1 VFSVIVSR
9 EERARPLPSRHTR
22 YAATANRMTSHS
34 KALWELAT
42 CAGTEQ
48 ATTTYHTKYN
58 KHRPAE
64 RPYALGFLTRG
75 RFLRFAQT
83 NEGHTL
89 LQVNCSRPGAGGG
102 GRENFIRSVCSEF
115 FSLCVEMSKT
125 NEVQE
130 GDYADVGA
138 ARNMRSDTYCTFPGF
153 VTAIASSEFGAM
165 RTRWRA
171 EAADIPQ
178 PPPSS
183 PPPSSSTNVV
193 VGVPV
198 EVAVKAPAAPPPS
211 PTQSTSRPRSEQW
224 PDNVVCVDTSDDDDD
239 DKPPVPKA
247 IRPRAPTFDFAT
259 VEATARRMFAEGM
272 RVPYRKESRDWTKSN
287 SGAVDFYTFDEWI
300 AQRWS
305 RLNAEQLEGWFGVA
319 RRALSNQSPDP
330 PPPTPCLAPTSVP
343 ASAPKKKRNRDEDQ
357 EASTAV
363 GTEHWDFRCLGFVII
378 RDYNSYKACAAR
390 GELVFDDKHEYRG
403 CVHTGGYTILITQ
416 RQMGRSA
423 FKTDGYVLLDGE
435 AASRVSHATR
445 SQPRLRSVPDIVRHF
460 NANPDLNVAS
470 FLL

>member
-1 VFSVIVSR
+1 
-9 EERARPLPSRHTR
+9 
-22 YAATANRMTSHS
+22 MTSHAR
-34 KALWELAT
+34 ALWEVAT

-83 NEGHTL
+83 NEGNTL

-102 GRENFIRSVCSEF
+102 GRENFIRSVCSDF
-115 FSLCVEMSKT
+115 FNLCVEMSKT

-153 VTAIASSEFGAM
+153 VTAIASSEFGVM
-165 RTRWRA
+165 RARWRA
-171 EAADIPQ
+171 ESVDIPQ

-183 PPPSSSTNVV
+183 PPSSSSTNVV

-198 EVAVKAPAAPPPS
+198 EVAVEAPVPPPPS
-211 PTQSTSRPRSEQW
+211 PTQSTSRPRSEPW
-224 PDNVVCVDTSDDDDD
+224 PDDVVCIDTSDDEE
-239 DKPPVPKA
+239 PPVPKA
-247 IRPRAPTFDFAT
+247 IRPREPTFDFGV
-259 VEATARRMFAEGM
+259 VESTARRMFAEGL
-272 RVPYRKESRDWTKSN
+272 RTTYCKESRDWTKSN

-300 AQRWS
+300 GQRWS

-319 RRALSNQSPDP
+319 RRALSNQAPDP
-330 PPPTPCLAPTSVP
+330 PPPTPRL
-343 ASAPKKKRNRDEDQ
+343 APKKKRKRDEDQ
-357 EASTAV
+357 GASPIV
-363 GTEHWDFRCLGFVII
+363 GTEHWDKDCLGFRII
-378 RDYNSYKACAAR
+378 EDYNAYKACAAR
-390 GELVFDDKHEYRG
+390 GGLFFNGKHEYRG
-403 CVHTGGYTILITQ
+403 CAYTGGYAILLTQ

-423 FKTDGYVLLDGE
+423 LKTDGYVLLDGE
-435 AASRVSHATR
+435 AASRVAHATR

-470 FLL
+470 FVQ